1 MIDELSFLNY
11 LTYYS
16 QYKAYS
22 IYYHVYSHETEIEEE
37 CLEDFYLSMFIKILK
52 NNLERHGFRVIA
64 LRKELDD
71 YGEQYTVI
79 LLGKYKIIIRE
90 TIMCGTREGFEFL
103 IVNR

>member
-22 IYYHVYSHETEIEEE
+22 IYYYVYSHETKIKEE
-37 CLEDFYLSMFIKILK
+37 CLEDFYFNTFIRILK
-52 NNLERHGFRVIA
+52 NNLEKHGFKIISVRREI
-64 LRKELDD
+64 DD

-79 LLGKYKIIIRE
+79 LLEKYEIIVRE

-103 IVNR
+103 VVNR